1 MSGNMV
7 VEKKNCGGTS
17 NWLDLDLI
25 YERTLFLFISV
36 SPSLSLSG
44 CSPSLASYLIVH
56 THEQHKIRNMR
67 AHMQTGKMHTPQPA
81 ILLQKVNNDLLC
93 DFLRG
98 HNGL

>member
-1 MSGNMV
+1 MEASNVGKHGSG
-7 VEKKNCGGTS
+7 KKNCCGTS

-67 AHMQTGKMHTPQPA
+67 AHMQTGKNAHSTACHPFA
-81 ILLQKVNNDLLC
+81 E
-93 DFLRG
+93 G
-98 HNGL
+98 